1 MLPVYIVS
9 MYSFLLPVCV
19 LVLFNYDIVS
29 ACANLYCMH
38 LAFARLVRWRERIFL
53 PPTCGVGV
61 HTSFDQSDPK
71 GPPSFFPCKSELF
84 TQNSLSSNIGT
95 PTTLLPPGMA
105 LSPISSPPS
114 IVPVCRINQTLEA
127 KITWP
132 GPTTLAIL
140 EHPTVSCA
148 LSKRF
153 LDYSPG
159 VDHAATL
166 LLHIGFHFLLFST
179 YFLFISL
186 HQLLVPCKS
195 VDLMLSLC
203 D

>member
-1 MLPVYIVS
+1 MERLF
-9 MYSFLLPVCV
+9 SFLL
-19 LVLFNYDIVS
+19 LVVS
-29 ACANLYCMH
+29 VSIHPLISQT
-38 LAFARLVRWRERIFL
+38 R
-53 PPTCGVGV
+53 
-61 HTSFDQSDPK
+61 K
-71 GPPSFFPCKSELF
+71 GPPSFFPCKLELF

-132 GPTTLAIL
+132 GPTTLAMP

-186 HQLLVPCKS
+186 PQLLVLFKS

-203 D
+203 DLFLFLFLPEPAIVLPVSYFSFCLKSVHTSVID